1 MDEGVEKISS
11 LFYLVNEVFK
21 NIEIQQQLGGIRMT
35 IQWFPG
41 HMAKARRQVSE
52 KLKLV
57 DIIFELVDA
66 RLPLSSRNP
75 MIDEV
80 INQKP
85 RLLILNKY
93 DMADEHETRRWIAYF
108 AERGQKAVAI
118 NSFEGKGLQ
127 SVNSAAQEILAE
139 KWDRMRSKGMK
150 PRAIR
155 AMIVG
160 IPNVGKSTLI
170 NRLAKKNLAKTGNM
184 PGVTKAQQWIKVGK
198 EIELLDTPGI
208 LWPKFEDPEIGYKL
222 ALTGAIK
229 DTIINMEDLAVYGLR
244 FLSKHYPSRMME
256 RYGIEAVDEQLVVTF
271 DHIGKLRRIFGQGG
285 EIDYDQV
292 AFRIVRDIRDEHLGK
307 LTFDFVED
315 QVAKEHHELLVQQEN
330 EERKKRNKL
339 LKQQQKQEQQEQ
351 QQQ

>member
-1 MDEGVEKISS
+1 
-11 LFYLVNEVFK
+11 
-21 NIEIQQQLGGIRMT
+21 MT

-41 HMAKARRQVSE
+41 HMAKARRQVTE

-57 DIIFELVDA
+57 DIIFELIDA

-85 RLLILNKY
+85 RLLILNKA
-93 DMADEHETRRWIAYF
+93 DMADEQETRKWVEYF
-108 AERGQKAVAI
+108 AQRGHKAVAI
-118 NSFEGKGLQ
+118 NSLEGKGLQ
-127 SVNSAAQEILAE
+127 QVTKAAQEILKE
-139 KWDRMRSKGMK
+139 KFDRMKARGMK

-170 NRLAKKNLAKTGNM
+170 NRLAKKNIAKTGNT

-198 EIELLDTPGI
+198 ELELLDTPGI
-208 LWPKFEDPEIGYKL
+208 LWPKFEDQEVGYKL

-229 DTIINMEDLAVYGLR
+229 DTITNMEDLAVYGLR
-244 FLSKHYPSRMME
+244 FLSNHYPARMEE
-256 RYGIEAVDEQLVVTF
+256 RYGFQFVHEDLVETF
-271 DHIGKLRRIFGQGG
+271 DHIGKLRRVFGPGG

-292 AFRIVRDIRDEHLGK
+292 AQLIVRDIRGLQLGK
-307 LTFDFVED
+307 LTFDFVAE
-315 QVAKEHHELLVQQEN
+315 QLEKEAEQE
-330 EERKKRNKL
+330 
-339 LKQQQKQEQQEQ
+339 
-351 QQQ
+351 